1 MTNQADYLMVFVSD
15 MARSVRFYRDVLG
28 LALRF
33 ESPHWTEFETG
44 STTIAL
50 HGAAE
55 KRAEPAALEP
65 RAGECRIGFSVDD
78 VEARVAALEA
88 GGARIASR
96 PTRSDT
102 EGVILAVALD
112 PDDLPITF
120 AQSLR

>member
-1 MTNQADYLMVFVSD
+1 MTKQADYLMVFVSD
-15 MARSVRFYRDVLG
+15 MSRSVRFYRDVLG

-50 HGAAE
+50 HGAE

-65 RAGECRIGFSVDD
+65 RAGECRIGFTVDD
-78 VEARVAALEA
+78 IEARVAALEA
-88 GGARIASR
+88 SGARIASR
-96 PTRSDT
+96 PIRSDT